1 MKKPTT
7 IVLISALII
16 TAALIFLY
24 MSNRQTASETETQ
37 DDRIQILATTGM
49 IGDIAKNVGGEAAN
63 VTVLMGPGIDP
74 HTYKAKTSDIDK
86 MRDADIIFYNGL
98 YLEAQI
104 KDALDGLDE
113 KVVSVSDDIDRETL
127 LAWDVDGADVPES
140 ESYDPHIWNDVSL
153 WIDAT
158 YKVSDTLQERDPTQA
173 ETYEQNAQIYI
184 AQLQE
189 LDEYARAQ
197 IATIPENRRYLI
209 STHDAF
215 SYFSRAYNIPT
226 RALLGISTE
235 AEASTQD
242 VQELSDFIV
251 ENNIPAI
258 FGENITSDKFAQSVL
273 EAVEE
278 KGHTVVI
285 GPELLSDALG
295 EEGSPQDSY
304 EGMIRSNVD
313 SIVNA
318 LTETE

>member
-1 MKKPTT
+1 
-7 IVLISALII
+7 
-16 TAALIFLY
+16 
-24 MSNRQTASETETQ
+24 
-37 DDRIQILATTGM
+37 
-49 IGDIAKNVGGEAAN
+49 
-63 VTVLMGPGIDP
+63 
-74 HTYKAKTSDIDK
+74 